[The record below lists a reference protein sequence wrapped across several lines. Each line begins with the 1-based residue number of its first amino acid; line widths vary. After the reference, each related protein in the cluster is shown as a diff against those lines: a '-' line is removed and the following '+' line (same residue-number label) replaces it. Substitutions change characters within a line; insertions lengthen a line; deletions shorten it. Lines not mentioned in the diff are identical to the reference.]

1 MDCSDGSD
9 EINCECTADE
19 FKCNDGFCILN
30 DWRCDGWNDCQD
42 GSDEKPEL
50 CRKINCNRNAYRCH
64 NDQCV
69 SKTVICD
76 GTDDCGDGTDE
87 QSDVCHTFN
96 KCPNDKFLCKHEKNC
111 ISSSLKCNGEY
122 NCGDLTDE
130 LDCKE
135 PVCKFGA
142 CSQIC
147 NEKKIGNYSCKC
159 AYGFSKILNKNE
171 TCYANGPEQ
180 ILFMASDSRFR
191 FLLPQ
196 KHVGGILTNPIIAMG
211 TVTTGS
217 KKIDTFDTF
226 MTDDYILLF
235 WIDSIT
241 NNILKLKMKTV
252 SDAIDGDNRG
262 IRKARNSEEETEIVV
277 SFFLNFIL
285 FVSVCMYVCRFS
297 STLA

>member
-1 MDCSDGSD
+1 MIVLLYSSLKCDGDLDCSDGSD
-9 EINCECTADE
+9 EINCECSVDE
-19 FKCNDGFCILN
+19 FKCKDGFCILN
-30 DWRCDGWNDCQD
+30 DWRCDGWSDCQD
-42 GSDEKPEL
+42 GSDELPEL
-50 CRKINCNRNAYRCH
+50 CRKINCNRNAWRCR

-96 KCPNDKFLCKHEKNC
+96 KCPNDKFLCQHEKNC
-111 ISSSLKCNGEY
+111 IASFLKCNGEY

-130 LDCKE
+130 IDCKE

-147 NEKKIGNYSCKC
+147 NEKKTGNYSCKC
-159 AYGFSKILNKNE
+159 ANGFSKILNKNE

-196 KHVGGILTNPIIAMG
+196 KHVGGIATNPIIAMG
-211 TVTTGS
+211 TVTTAS

-262 IRKARNSEEETEIVV
+262 IRKARNSEEETEILV
-277 SFFLNFIL
+277 SFFLFGL
-285 FVSVCMYVCRFS
+285 F
-297 STLA
+297 